1 MTNIVTFPALGWE
14 FTINRVLVHIGSFNL
29 YWYGALIAFGMVL
42 ALLFAFHYAP
52 DFGLDADRMVDVI
65 VVGTVMAIV
74 CARAYYVAFSPFE
87 YTSIWQVLDIR
98 QGGIA
103 VYGSIIGAFV
113 FGGLAA
119 RWRRVPL
126 LPLFDIVGMGFLIGQ
141 AVGRW
146 GNFVNQEAFGTN
158 TTLPWGMYSQ
168 ATHDYLAA
176 AQATLAAEGVAVDPN
191 LPVHPTFLYESLWCA
206 LGFLLL
212 FLHMK
217 KRRFHGELFLDYI
230 IWYSIGRFF
239 IEGVRTDA
247 LMLTATLRVSQVVA
261 LAAIAVSLVL
271 WVWGYRRTKGEKL
284 TVPLAVSSANLK
296 RKDGPIAVIPDRL
309 PADAPHKEFLAATDR
324 MNEELAKPAEPNAED
339 DAPEG
344 TTPDAESAE
353 AAATDAPQTE
363 GPPAGESDDGTPQTD
378 TAEPKEE

>member
-1 MTNIVTFPALGWE
+1 MTNLVTFPALGWE
-14 FTINRVLVHIGSFNL
+14 FTVDRVLLHIGGFNL
-29 YWYGALIAFGMVL
+29 YWYGALIALGMVL
-42 ALLFAFHYAP
+42 ALVFAFHFAP

-65 VVGTVMAIV
+65 IVGTVMAIV
-74 CARAYYVAFSPFE
+74 CARAYYVAFAPFE
-87 YTSIWQVLDIR
+87 YDSLWDVLDIR

-119 RWRRVPL
+119 RWRKVPL
-126 LPLFDIVGMGFLIGQ
+126 LPLFDVTGLGFLIGQ

-176 AQATLAAEGVAVDPN
+176 TQATLAAEGVLVDPN

-206 LGFLLL
+206 LGFVLLAL
-212 FLHMK
+212 RIK
-217 KRRFHGELFLDYI
+217 KRRFDGELFLDYV

-261 LAAIAVSLVL
+261 IAAIAVSLLL
-271 WVWGYRRTKGEKL
+271 WALGRRRQGTEPL
-284 TVPLAVSSANLK
+284 TVPLAVADIKKLS
-296 RKDGPIAVIPDRL
+296 KDGPIAVFPDRL
-309 PADAPHKEFLAATDR
+309 PASAPHKEFVEKTKAMNERLAAS
-324 MNEELAKPAEPNAED
+324 AA
-339 DAPEG
+339 DAPVG
-344 TTPDAESAE
+344 GGV
-353 AAATDAPQTE
+353 TDAPQADETTADE
-363 GPPAGESDDGTPQTD
+363 TDAPLAETPAEDAAPADTD
-378 TAEPKEE
+378 TPKED

>member
-1 MTNIVTFPALGWE
+1 MTNIVTFPGLGLE
-14 FTINRVLVHIGSFNL
+14 LTVNRVLLHIGGFNL

-42 ALLFAFHYAP
+42 ALVFAFHFAP

-65 VVGTVMAIV
+65 IIGTIMAIV
-74 CARAYYVAFSPFE
+74 CARAYYVAFAPFE
-87 YTSIWQVLDIR
+87 YNSIWEILDIR
-98 QGGIA
+98 KGGIA
-103 VYGSIIGAFV
+103 VYGSIFGAFV

-119 RWRRVPL
+119 RWRKLPL
-126 LPLFDIVGMGFLIGQ
+126 LPLFDLVGMGFLIGQ

-176 AQATLAAEGVAVDPN
+176 TQATLAAEGVIVDPN

-206 LGFLLL
+206 LGFVLIALRI
-212 FLHMK
+212 K
-217 KRRFHGELFLDYI
+217 KRRFDGELFLDYV

-261 LAAIAVSLVL
+261 IAAIAVSLVL
-271 WVWGYRRTKGEKL
+271 WALGRRRQGSAPL
-284 TVPLAVSSANLK
+284 MVPLAVADVKKL
-296 RKDGPIAVIPDRL
+296 RKDGPIAVIPNRL
-309 PADAPHKEFLAATDR
+309 PASAPHKEFVAATNK
-324 MNEELAKPAEPNAED
+324 MNEELAHLAEAPAADEPPADEPPVEDTNAPQTDDAPAADEPPAEP
-339 DAPEG
+339 
-344 TTPDAESAE
+344 
-353 AAATDAPQTE
+353 
-363 GPPAGESDDGTPQTD
+363 D
-378 TAEPKEE
+378 TKEE